1 MTIALTNAQL
11 VQRPLSRLDLLLCF
25 WRAMGVRG
33 DLPLRVRKVKIVGN
47 KRTRPHVVEDEL
59 QVRVVMGFTHRKKLW
74 LWQTGVYCLY
84 PYLFILIYTMYL
96 CSWSVIVTNMRR
108 LDGVQRASAYTVF
121 VWVTGITCYSS
132 LALYL
137 CCTPRICPVNLSAI
151 NYWLQLETT
160 RMWRLLQYLLS
171 VRVRKKQKG
180 ILSSRNFR

>member
-74 LWQTGVYCLY
+74 L
-84 PYLFILIYTMYL
+84 
-96 CSWSVIVTNMRR
+96 
-108 LDGVQRASAYTVF
+108 
-121 VWVTGITCYSS
+121 
-132 LALYL
+132 
-137 CCTPRICPVNLSAI
+137 
-151 NYWLQLETT
+151 
-160 RMWRLLQYLLS
+160 
-171 VRVRKKQKG
+171 
-180 ILSSRNFR
+180 